1 MVSIKFKNA
10 FLGSFLF
17 YIFSLTALS
26 YGEESS
32 TGNETFRWQD
42 ASKEVDTLPFKKS
55 FIDSLRSTYCI
66 LPQASLRVLSKEAL
80 CKNETLVYQVSWGPF
95 NAGNVILTSKFD
107 SVSNTI
113 QLGGKALSNNFVG
126 AFYKMRDF
134 VMSTVDAQGLYPIFF
149 EQHIREGKRYKNDG
163 WILYD
168 LINKKVHAHEK
179 KYKLLDSPQF
189 THNYLSVLY
198 YIRNIK
204 PCPGDT
210 FSINLLV
217 NSKIHP
223 MFFKCKER
231 TQLQTENGKINCLL
245 IEPKLTGDGH
255 SFNRKDKLEVWLS
268 DDSLPM
274 PILIKSKIKVGSVC
288 AKLVWHNHTTTT
300 RTIANPG

>member
-1 MVSIKFKNA
+1 MFSVKIKSA
-10 FLGSFLF
+10 FLSSFLF
-17 YIFSLTALS
+17 CIFFLTTLS
-26 YGEESS
+26 GEETSR
-32 TGNETFRWQD
+32 GDDTFRWQD

-66 LPQASLRVLSKEAL
+66 LPQSSLRVLSKGAL
-80 CKNETLVYQVSWGPF
+80 CKNETLVYQVTWGPF
-95 NAGNVILTSKFD
+95 NAGNVILTSNFD
-107 SVSNTI
+107 SASNTI

-134 VMSTVDAQGLYPIFF
+134 VKSTVDAQGLYPIFF
-149 EQHIREGKRYKNDG
+149 EQHLREGKRFKNDG

-168 LINKKVHAHEK
+168 LINKKVHVHEK
-179 KYKLLDSPQF
+179 KYKSLDSPQF

-198 YIRNIK
+198 YVRNIK
-204 PCPGDT
+204 PSPGDT

-223 MFFKCKER
+223 MFFRCKER

-245 IEPKLTGDGH
+245 IEPKLTGDTI
-255 SFNRKDKLEVWLS
+255 
-268 DDSLPM
+268 PT

-288 AKLVWHNHTTTT
+288 AKLVWHNHSTTTHT
-300 RTIANPG
+300 SANPG